1 MLRLRSR
8 AALGLLAL
16 ILIAGIAGIAGV
28 PAWAQGPAAPTSAP
42 TVDLRQLLAIA
53 RGGLTAAAQ
62 AATGPLAPG
71 RPAASALWTAI
82 DAMGHALDT
91 VGTTFAAKSPAF
103 FDALGAGSRALAELK
118 AVWSQAGVVNPGVLA
133 GIETLSAS
141 YQLLRGSYGWEALRQ
156 QQGGPLTADEER
168 RFQALQAAQAALA
181 ARLTSLRQQAA
192 QSGDAQAAADLSR
205 LVAQAEGVAQA
216 ERSLGAY
223 LAAQLAT
230 ENLQGEWAGDSLAV
244 QPATKKAWKQAAP
257 LVEDLT
263 TGADVGVVFTTD
275 LSKVD
280 GWAPLE
286 AAVEVPAGVD
296 LGPGVPGG
304 TTAASVDTDG
314 TDGIPGER
322 AVGMGEVVDLGNVGV
337 VGEAADTDGKAKTGT
352 DRNTDGILAE
362 KMAASPAP
370 LAPSPPILS
379 GEDLLAAFALL
390 GHLLG

>member
-8 AALGLLAL
+8 ASLELFAL
-16 ILIAGIAGIAGV
+16 ILIAGIAGV
-28 PAWAQGPAAPTSAP
+28 PAWAQGAAPTAAP
-42 TVDLRQLLAIA
+42 TLDLRQLLAIA

-62 AATGPLAPG
+62 AATGPLAAG
-71 RPAASALWTAI
+71 RPAGSALWTAI
-82 DAMGHALDT
+82 DGMGHALDT

-103 FDALGAGSRALAELK
+103 FAALGDGSRALAELK
-118 AVWSQAGVVNPGVLA
+118 AVWSQAGVVSPGGLA
-133 GIETLSAS
+133 GIETLAAS

-156 QQGGPLTADEER
+156 QQGGPLTADERR
-168 RFQALQAAQAALA
+168 RFQAMQAAQAALA

-205 LVAQAEGVAQA
+205 LVAQAQGVAQA
-216 ERSLGAY
+216 ELSLGAY

-244 QPATKKAWKQAAP
+244 QPATKKVWKQAAP

-286 AAVEVPAGVD
+286 AAVEVPPGVD
-296 LGPGVPGG
+296 LGGAV
-304 TTAASVDTDG
+304 ASADTDG

-322 AVGMGEVVDLGNVGV
+322 EVGV
-337 VGEAADTDGKAKTGT
+337 VVELGEVGDVGVALDTDGKARTDTDGST
-352 DRNTDGILAE
+352 DRNTDDSLAG
-362 KMAASPAP
+362 KRVAVPAA
-370 LAPSPPILS
+370 LAPSPKLPS